1 MNNDAKIQNH
11 KARKRTLGGKKTRK
25 ERGGK
30 TTRLKGKSEDCTGQG
45 EAIIELA
52 CGPMYNHLSTN
63 IVT

>member
-1 MNNDAKIQNH
+1 MDI
-11 KARKRTLGGKKTRK
+11 RRKKTRK

-45 EAIIELA
+45 EVIIELA